1 MNIEELAS
9 AVLNDVESGIAGLHE
24 NITISQEQLEDEV
37 VAERERVILE
47 WWKKGILQK
56 GNQLYK
62 SRLWRSY

>member
-47 WWKKGILQK
+47 
-56 GNQLYK
+56 
-62 SRLWRSY
+62 